1 MRSILMNRLERISF
15 VLTAN
20 VTENSGLPIHR
31 ADRDMNRQAL
41 QALKVTYSARR
52 QDVIHAY
59 RRHNQPEKLLS
70 GLRRAADQT
79 LRDLLKLSPLP
90 RGACLAAVGGY
101 GRGELYPYSD
111 IDLLVLLAREADD
124 ADQVLLESLITA
136 LWDLGLDVGHSVRT
150 LEDCQ
155 REAASDITVET
166 ALMEVRWLAGSKI
179 LLNSLRT
186 AMARQRDPQAFFQ
199 AKRAEMLQ
207 RHARHQDTP
216 YALEPNC
223 KESPG
228 GLRDLMVILWIAHAS
243 GIGQTWHEIGQSD
256 VLSAA
261 EYRALRRA
269 ELAFK
274 RLRIELHL
282 LAGRREDRLLF
293 DLQPALAKIYGFE
306 GTKTRRA
313 SELLMQRYYWA
324 ARVVNQLNT
333 ILMQTFE
340 ERLFPVPQDSGS
352 IIDDDFCNLH
362 GRLDIR
368 RPDALERKP
377 TLLLRAFLVTQEHPE
392 LTGLS
397 AQLMRAMWHAKRLID
412 TQFRQNT
419 VNRYLFLQIFQQPR
433 GIVHALRRMSLL
445 NILPRYLPEFRK
457 IVGQMQHDL
466 FHAYTVDQHI
476 LRVIRNLR
484 RFTMPEHAQE
494 YPLASQLMANMDRHW
509 LLYIAALYH
518 DIAKGRGG
526 DHSELGAQDAQRFC
540 SQHHLSEEDTELIVF
555 LVKEHLS
562 MSTFAQKRDL
572 SDPQT
577 IEEFAARVKSERRL
591 AALYLLTVADI
602 RGTSP
607 KVWNS
612 WKGKL
617 LADLYHLTLEALGGT
632 ATDTG
637 SVLARRKE
645 EAAAEVRLLGL
656 RDESREA
663 FWKELDVAYFL
674 RHDASEIAW
683 HTRHLYHRVDAEEPI
698 VKARVIGQN
707 QGLQVMVYLKD
718 RPDLFA
724 AICGFFEQHTLSI
737 QDARI
742 HTTRHGWA
750 LDSFIVLLPGQEADY
765 RSWATLIEHELA
777 QNLADQHPLPVE
789 RPAKL
794 LRNRISR
801 RSKAFPIVPNIT
813 LQPDEHSRA
822 WRLAL
827 TTADRP
833 GLLYSL
839 AKTLAR
845 NRIDLKMAKIMTLG
859 DRVED
864 VFMIEG
870 DVLENPRTQLQ
881 FERDVLGELTG
892 NDA

>member
-1 MRSILMNRLERISF
+1 M
-15 VLTAN
+15 TPQ
-20 VTENSGLPIHR
+20 T
-31 ADRDMNRQAL
+31 L
-41 QALKVTYSARR
+41 QQLREIYKGRR
-52 QDVIHAY
+52 QDVIDSY
-59 RRHNQPEKLLS
+59 RRHMRPEKLLA
-70 GLRRAADQT
+70 GLSRVTDQT
-79 LRDLLKLSPLP
+79 LRDILKITSLP
-90 RGACLAAVGGY
+90 HGACLAAVGGY
-101 GRGELYPYSD
+101 GRGELFPWSD
-111 IDLLVLLAREADD
+111 IDVLIVLAREPD
-124 ADQVLLESLITA
+124 ATDQGLLEALVTG
-136 LWDLGLDVGHSVRT
+136 LWDLGFDVGHSVRT
-150 LEDCQ
+150 LDDCR
-155 REAASDITVET
+155 REAANDITVET
-166 ALMEVRWLAGSKI
+166 ALMEVRWLAGSKS
-179 LLNSLRT
+179 LLATLQ
-186 AMARQRDPQAFFQ
+186 AVMAEQRDPQAFFQ
-199 AKRAEMLQ
+199 AKRAEMQQ

-223 KESPG
+223 KEAPG
-228 GLRDLMVILWIAHAS
+228 GLRDLMVILWIAQAS
-243 GIGQTWHEIGQSD
+243 GIGQTWREIGQTD
-256 VLSAA
+256 LLTPA

-306 GTKTRRA
+306 ATKTRRA

-340 ERLFPVPQDSGS
+340 ERLFPPPANSGS
-352 IIDDDFCNLH
+352 IIDDEFCVRHN
-362 GRLDIR
+362 RLDIR
-368 RPDALERKP
+368 RTDALERNP
-377 TLLLRAFLVTQEHPE
+377 TLLLRAFLVMQERPE

-397 AQLMRAMWHAKRLID
+397 AQVMRAMWHARRLID
-412 TQFRQNT
+412 TQFRHNP

-433 GIVHALRRMSLL
+433 GVVHALRRMTLL

-466 FHAYTVDQHI
+466 FHAYTVDQHT

-494 YPLASQLMANMDRHW
+494 FPLASQLVADMDRHW

-526 DHSELGAQDAQRFC
+526 DHSELGAKDALRFC
-540 SQHHLSEEDTELIVF
+540 RQHNISAEDTELVVF
-555 LVKEHLS
+555 LVREHLS

-572 SDPQT
+572 TDPHT
-577 IEEFAARVKSERRL
+577 IHEFSARIKTERRL

-617 LADLYHLTLEALGGT
+617 LEDLYHLTHEALGGNSP
-632 ATDTG
+632 DTG
-637 SVLARRKE
+637 TVLARRKE

-656 RDESREA
+656 RDETREA

-683 HTRHLYHRVDAEEPI
+683 HTRHLYHRPDSPEPV

-707 QGLQVMVYLKD
+707 QGLQVMVYIKD
-718 RPDLFA
+718 RPDLFV
-724 AICGFFEQHTLSI
+724 AICGYFDQHTLGI

-750 LDSFIVLLPGQEADY
+750 LDSFIVLLPGQDTDY

-777 QNLADQHPLPVE
+777 AALAQGRPLPPQ
-789 RPAKL
+789 RPASQV
-794 LRNRISR
+794 RSRISR
-801 RSKAFPIVPNIT
+801 RSRVFPIVPNIS
-813 LQPDEHSRA
+813 LQPDENSRS

-827 TTADRP
+827 TASDRP

-839 AKTLAR
+839 ARVLAL
-845 NRIDLKMAKIMTLG
+845 NSIDLKMAKILTLG

-881 FERDVLGELTG
+881 FERNLLGQLSDDTG
-892 NDA
+892 CQIPPNPATSPDAAT